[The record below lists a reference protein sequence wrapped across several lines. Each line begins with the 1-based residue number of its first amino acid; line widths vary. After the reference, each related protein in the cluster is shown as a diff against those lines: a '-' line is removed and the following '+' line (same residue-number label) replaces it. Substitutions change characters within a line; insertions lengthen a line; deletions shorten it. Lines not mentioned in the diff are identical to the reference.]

1 MTVDRAEV
9 LRYMRM
15 GHVQPDAILETRL
28 SAVERE
34 VLSVIRPTA
43 YWQLVP
49 VEGSYPSYHVGSLEL
64 TSERLWKTIAGCRH
78 AFLFCATLGAGV
90 DALLRRCGH
99 RSAADLVMVQA
110 VSTALIETFCDECQE
125 KMLQEPAVCGESL
138 RMRFS
143 PGYGDL
149 SLEVQKP
156 LLTALDSSRRAGIT
170 LLDSLLMVPS
180 KSVSAIIGVGPAD
193 GQTARHDCRHCAKTD
208 CAFRAPPP
216 TSAGHDGA

>member
-1 MTVDRAEV
+1 MLTVDRQEV
-9 LRYMRM
+9 LRYLRM
-15 GHVQPDAILETRL
+15 GRVQPDEVLESRL
-28 SAVERE
+28 SAIEKE
-34 VLSVIRPTA
+34 VLSVLRPTA

-49 VEGSYPSYHVGSLEL
+49 IEGAYPSYRVGSLEL
-64 TSERLWKTIAGCRH
+64 TSAKLWETLRGCRH

-110 VSTALIETFCDECQE
+110 VSTALIETYCDECQE

-149 SLEVQKP
+149 SLEVQRP
-156 LLTALDSSRRAGIT
+156 LLTVLDASRRAGIT

-180 KSVSAIIGVGPAD
+180 KSVSAIIGVGPTD
-193 GQTARHDCRHCAKTD
+193 GKTAKHDCQACAKED
-208 CAFRAPPP
+208 CAFRK
-216 TSAGHDGA
+216 AGKGEE

>member
-1 MTVDRAEV
+1 
-9 LRYMRM
+9 
-15 GHVQPDAILETRL
+15 
-28 SAVERE
+28 
-34 VLSVIRPTA
+34 
-43 YWQLVP
+43 
-49 VEGSYPSYHVGSLEL
+49 
-64 TSERLWKTIAGCRH
+64 
-78 AFLFCATLGAGV
+78 
-90 DALLRRCGH
+90 
-99 RSAADLVMVQA
+99 MVQA
-110 VSTALIETFCDECQE
+110 VSTALIETFCAECQE

-208 CAFRAPPP
+208 CAFRATPP

>member
-9 LRYMRM
+9 LRYLRM
-15 GHVQPDAILETRL
+15 GRVRPDAVLEARL
-28 SAVERE
+28 AAVERE
-34 VLSVIRPTA
+34 VLAAVRPTA

-49 VEGSYPSYHVGSLEL
+49 VAGCAGSYRVGSLEL
-64 TSERLWKTIAGCRH
+64 TSRSLWETLAGCRH

-90 DALLRRCGH
+90 DRLLRTCGH

-110 VSTALIETFCDECQE
+110 VSTALVETYCDDCAA
-125 KMLQEPAVCGESL
+125 KMLQEPAVIGETL

-149 SLEVQKP
+149 PLETQKP
-156 LLTALDSSRRAGIT
+156 LLTALDSARRAGIT
-170 LLDSLLMVPS
+170 LSDTFLMMPS

-193 GQTARHDCRHCAKTD
+193 GRPAKHDCRLCAKTD
-208 CAFRAPPP
+208 CAFRVEEK
-216 TSAGHDGA
+216 